1 MFIRIQSSTNQLGK
15 QGTQPLL
22 GIDFLTHPSS
32 PSQGCCITNDLVVDF
47 REENLVPL
55 NLAPQISNANLMIRM
70 EMFSIELNELGIIC
84 DVNLTVRTVS
94 YRVFLIHCSSP

>member
-1 MFIRIQSSTNQLGK
+1 MA
-15 QGTQPLL
+15 
-22 GIDFLTHPSS
+22 S

-70 EMFSIELNELGIIC
+70 EMFSIELNELGIVC

-94 YRVFLIHCSSP
+94 YRVFLLHFSSP